1 VAYYPNCDP
10 ERSGPIFSSAPQFSA
25 SGRAARFVCAFCTPA
40 AFTGA
45 PRALRR
51 RRGTSPLSYPS
62 LRSLC
67 GPSVP
72 SVSNSSPGSLFS
84 VFLVAQTL
92 LFTLS
97 FERSALLG
105 FSSPRSWV
113 SLLHAPG
120 FLFSAFP
127 LRSQRLCVMFLFPS
141 VFPSFS
147 LSFCLSFFLPLLLS
161 FLLSLSPS
169 FFPSFSLSFFLSLL
183 LSLSYLC
190 ALCVTVPLLFASWSL
205 IAGRR
210 SPSDI

>member
-105 FSSPRSWV
+105 FSSPPSWV

-120 FLFSAFP
+120 FLFSTLLGFSSP
-127 LRSQRLCVMFLFPS
+127 RSCVSLLHAPGLLFS
-141 VFPSFS
+141 A
-147 LSFCLSFFLPLLLS
+147 CLLLS

-169 FFPSFSLSFFLSLL
+169 FSLSFFLFLTSVPSVLPSLFS
-183 LSLSYLC
+183 SL
-190 ALCVTVPLLFASWSL
+190 P
-205 IAGRR
+205 GR
-210 SPSDI
+210 